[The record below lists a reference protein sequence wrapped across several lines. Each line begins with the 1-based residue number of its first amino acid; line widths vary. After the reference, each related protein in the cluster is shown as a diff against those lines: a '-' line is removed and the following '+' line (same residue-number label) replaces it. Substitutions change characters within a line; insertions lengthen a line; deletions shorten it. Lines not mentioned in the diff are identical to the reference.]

1 MKKNRENRENVL
13 KTALRRAIPEP
24 EAVDEAPAPEDRKS
38 VASVRAPKLSVS
50 LYQRDL
56 RRLDEIKEFMQ
67 KRGVR
72 NVSDSEALRLA
83 IRGVKVGEDLVGVYQ
98 EMLGEDGRR
107 KAS

>member
-1 MKKNRENRENVL
+1 MSKNREKVL
-13 KTALRRAIPEP
+13 KSALSRALPKSQPGEP
-24 EAVDEAPAPEDRKS
+24 DGSNTS
-38 VASVRAPKLSVS
+38 VTIGLKRAPKLSVS

-56 RRLDEIKEFMQ
+56 HRLDEIKEFMQ
-67 KRGVR
+67 KRGIR

-83 IRGVKVGEDLVGVYQ
+83 IRGMELGEGLVDVYR

>member
-1 MKKNRENRENVL
+1 MKKNRETVL
-13 KTALRRAIPEP
+13 KKALRRAMPQAGAAA
-24 EAVDEAPAPEDRKS
+24 EASDLDGRKG

-56 RRLDEIKEFMQ
+56 ERLDEIKAFMQ
-67 KRGVR
+67 KRKIR
-72 NVSDSEALRLA
+72 NLSDSEALRLA
-83 IRGVKVGEDLVGVYQ
+83 IRSIELGEGLLEVYQ

>member
-1 MKKNRENRENVL
+1 MKKNRENVL
-13 KTALRRAIPEP
+13 KTALRRAIPKP
-24 EAVDEAPAPEDRKS
+24 EAAAEAPAPESRKS
-38 VASVRAPKLSVS
+38 VASARAPKLSVS

-56 RRLDEIKEFMQ
+56 HRLDEIKEFMQ
-67 KRGVR
+67 KRGIR

-83 IRGVKVGEDLVGVYQ
+83 IRGIELGEGLLDVYQ

>member
-1 MKKNRENRENVL
+1 MTKNRENEL
-13 KTALRRAIPEP
+13 KGALGRAMPKP
-24 EAVDEAPAPEDRKS
+24 KS
-38 VASVRAPKLSVS
+38 AKSAGPDYATNGAVRAPKLSVS

-83 IRGVKVGEDLVGVYQ
+83 VRGIELGEGLLGVYQ

-107 KAS
+107 RAS